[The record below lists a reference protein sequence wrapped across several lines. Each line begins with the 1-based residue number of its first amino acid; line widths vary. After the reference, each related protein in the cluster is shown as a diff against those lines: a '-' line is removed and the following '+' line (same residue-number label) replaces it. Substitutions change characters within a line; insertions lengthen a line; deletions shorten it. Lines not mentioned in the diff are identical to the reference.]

1 MFSRFDDRIQKTQ
14 IMPDDWIRGDVEAP
28 VTILEYGDFECPYCG
43 MAYPV
48 LEALIVDYPDMNR
61 LVFRNFPITTAHPH
75 AALAAEAAETAGAQ
89 GKFWEMHDMLFTNQD
104 RLEPGDLRDYAQEIG
119 LHMARFDQE
128 MRSHAHQD
136 EVRRD
141 FRRGIQ
147 DGVNGTPTIFLN
159 GLRYDG
165 PRDYRSLLSV
175 IESLVSV

>member
-1 MFSRFDDRIQKTQ
+1 
-14 IMPDDWIRGDVEAP
+14 
-28 VTILEYGDFECPYCG
+28 
-43 MAYPV
+43 
-48 LEALIVDYPDMNR
+48 
-61 LVFRNFPITTAHPH
+61 
-75 AALAAEAAETAGAQ
+75 
-89 GKFWEMHDMLFTNQD
+89 
-104 RLEPGDLRDYAQEIG
+104 
-119 LHMARFDQE
+119 

-165 PRDYRSLLSV
+165 PRDYRALLSV